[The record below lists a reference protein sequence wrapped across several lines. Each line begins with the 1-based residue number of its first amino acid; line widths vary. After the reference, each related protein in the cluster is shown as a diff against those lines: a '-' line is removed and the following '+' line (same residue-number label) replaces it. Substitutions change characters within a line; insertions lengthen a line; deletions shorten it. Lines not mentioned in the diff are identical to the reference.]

1 MEPKTVFSGKWP
13 TCDPTSKYHIEL
25 KVGPLKVGLK
35 SKKQVIKKQVESKSD
50 FRGHFLVTFCVFL
63 VPFGIA
69 LGGSWAHF
77 LVSKFEVKI
86 KFQKGGSDVYRSGGG
101 GGWWC

>member
-35 SKKQVIKKQVESKSD
+35 SMKKVIKKQVESKSD
-50 FRGHFLVTFCVFL
+50 FRDNFLVTFCD
-63 VPFGIA
+63 
-69 LGGSWAHF
+69 LGWRLGSLWEAVG
-77 LVSKFEVKI
+77 LILGI
-86 KFQKGGSDVYRSGGG
+86 KFRSKI
-101 GGWWC
+101 